1 MGIIGN
7 YVMWRL
13 PPNSSRN
20 QAKLRR
26 SVVRSF
32 ESYLEPGIR
41 PIQGTLAGEIR
52 LAFEP
57 PSERSCS
64 HDECEL
70 GWTHI
75 LRSGAGPVGC
85 VRDPVQAPEV
95 SHHWNAC
102 GSFGLSTT
110 A

>member
-70 GWTHI
+70 GWTDLIIFFGAALALWVVSEI
-75 LRSGAGPVGC
+75 LFKR
-85 VRDPVQAPEV
+85 RK
-95 SHHWNAC
+95 
-102 GSFGLSTT
+102 
-110 A
+110 